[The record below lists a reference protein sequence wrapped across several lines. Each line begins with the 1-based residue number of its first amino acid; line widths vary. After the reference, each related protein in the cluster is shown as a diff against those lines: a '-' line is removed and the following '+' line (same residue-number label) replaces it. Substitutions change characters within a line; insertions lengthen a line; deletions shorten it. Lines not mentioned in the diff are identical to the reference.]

1 MDLQT
6 YGALNGKIENLKKNS
21 LVVPQTAEVGQVL
34 AVKAVDED
42 GKPTE
47 WETVKAGG
55 FGEVVTEGVVTIKGG
70 YDTEINA
77 YGVAGGMYMIV
88 ATTTSVNA
96 QETSVSFARVYY
108 TGNFSYAIKNVFVR
122 ENNPSGSSNL
132 GTSCVNLLINSS
144 TGKFRIYNRLSGND
158 TYKYKIIRLM

>member
-55 FGEVVTEGVVTIKGG
+55 GDESGVQWFIVDNHHTITWDGSG
-70 YDTEINA
+70 D
-77 YGVAGGMYMIV
+77 
-88 ATTTSVNA
+88 
-96 QETSVSFARVYY
+96 
-108 TGNFSYAIKNVFVR
+108 SYLVC
-122 ENNPSGSSNL
+122 SGSFRTNN
-132 GTSCVNLLINSS
+132 TS
-144 TGKFRIYNRLSGND
+144 
-158 TYKYKIIRLM
+158 MH